1 MDGLVRDHTERSP
14 PGVQL
19 HCSAGTACT
28 LFGTTGAACCASP
41 ARHWPPGQRLRPAPH
56 RRVLRRVCL
65 HGAARRQ
72 PAPAVPTASESAV
85 AACLLRPARPWRT
98 RDRPARLRPDDPD
111 RRARVGLVY
120 ALWYA
125 AMAAD
130 SVLAGEFGSLL
141 QQKT

>member
-1 MDGLVRDHTERSP
+1 MGSSAIIPSARPSASSFTVPPVLLV
-14 PGVQL
+14 
-19 HCSAGTACT
+19 
-28 LFGTTGAACCASP
+28 LFSGP
-41 ARHWPPGQRLRPAPH
+41 VVLPVVHRLRATGH
-56 RRVLRRVCL
+56 RDNDFVQRCIGAFSVVCL
-65 HGAARRQ
+65 NGAARRQ

-85 AACLLRPARPWRT
+85 AACLLRPARPRRT

-130 SVLAGEFGSLL
+130 SVLAGEIGSLL